1 MLRRGMGNFKVKDHY
16 YNKAKNENY
25 LARSI
30 YKLEEI
36 DQRYKILKPGMFVID
51 LGYYPGSWIQ
61 YTSKVIGDNGRVVG
75 IDIQEV
81 NKKLNGIKN
90 VRVYQKDIFDIK
102 DLSQLEVDQPFDAVL
117 SDMAPSTTGVQS
129 LDQIRSLNLVE
140 SVFGLLPRFL
150 KPGGNFVIKVFD
162 SQNAQNYLKEQK
174 KLFNEFHYL
183 KPKST
188 RSVSKEFFVIG
199 KQFKA

>member
-1 MLRRGMGNFKVKDHY
+1 MGNFKVKDHY
-16 YNKAKNENY
+16 FNKAKQENY

-36 DQRYKILKPGMFVID
+36 DEKYKILKPGMKVVD

-61 YTSKVIGDNGRVVG
+61 YTSKVIGDEGLVIG

-81 NKKLNGIKN
+81 NKKLSGVKN
-90 VRVYQKDIFDIK
+90 VRVYQKDIFDIQ
-102 DLSQLEVDQPFDAVL
+102 DLSQLGVSEGFDAVL
-117 SDMAPSTTGVQS
+117 SDMAPSTTGIKS
-129 LDQIRSLNLVE
+129 LDQDRSLNLVE

-162 SQNAQNYLKEQK
+162 SQHAQNYLKEQK
-174 KLFNEFHYL
+174 NLFKEFSYL

-199 KQFKA
+199 KNFKA